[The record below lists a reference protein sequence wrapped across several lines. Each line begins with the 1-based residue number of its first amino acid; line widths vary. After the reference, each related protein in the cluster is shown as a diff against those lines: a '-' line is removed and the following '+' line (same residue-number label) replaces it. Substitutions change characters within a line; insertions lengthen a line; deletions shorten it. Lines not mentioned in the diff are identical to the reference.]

1 MTEKPQAETRQR
13 IDKWLFFTRMVKS
26 RSLAQGL
33 LNSGHVKVN
42 GTSIRQPS
50 FQVKTGDRVELALE
64 RRDIILVVKSGG
76 ERRGPY
82 EEAKL
87 LYEDLTPPREETER
101 LSAFEQA
108 QRAKGSGRPTKKE
121 RRETDRL
128 FPGPGGSA
136 ADRFV
141 DPWDD

>member
-1 MTEKPQAETRQR
+1 MSEKPSGDLRQR

-33 LNSGHVKVN
+33 LNSGHVRVN
-42 GTSIRQPS
+42 GLPIRKPS
-50 FQVKTGDRVELALE
+50 FEVKAGDKVELSLE
-64 RRDIILVVKSGG
+64 RRDVILIVKAGG

-82 EEAKL
+82 EEARQ

-101 LSAFEQA
+101 LSTFEQA
-108 QRAKGSGRPTKKE
+108 QRVPGSGRPTKKE

-128 FPGPGGSA
+128 FPGIGGT
-136 ADRFV
+136 DIDWR
-141 DPWDD
+141 DD